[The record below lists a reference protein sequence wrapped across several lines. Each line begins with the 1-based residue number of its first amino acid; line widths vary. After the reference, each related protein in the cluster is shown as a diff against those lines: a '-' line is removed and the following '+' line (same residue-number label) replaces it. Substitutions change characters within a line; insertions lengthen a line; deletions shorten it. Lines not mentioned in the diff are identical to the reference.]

1 MPVRPQPTC
10 IACPACSW
18 SMIYAPRSDAL
29 LSPPPSRCPRC
40 NSGDLLVTPASA
52 ADVLAD
58 KLLNMLFGRS

>member
-1 MPVRPQPTC
+1 
-10 IACPACSW
+10 
-18 SMIYAPRSDAL
+18 MIYAPRSDAL